1 MEKISFFCRQFT
13 YLFVFCCSFAT
24 LNAQEKPSDSASV
37 RQDFSLPNPMR
48 YEAFYD
54 VTSGMYF
61 LYPKV
66 GNMVVGNPVSM
77 TSAEYHQYMLS
88 NQLSEYYKEKS
99 STHDLG
105 SRKDQTDALKK
116 GLLPSVNIRNKL
128 FESVFGGNKIEII
141 PQGFASFDIGGLYQK
156 IDNPLIL
163 PQNRTSFAIDI
174 QQRIQLGLLGKVG
187 ENLQLKANYDTQ
199 SGFAFENR
207 MNLVWQAKG
216 TWKDLQTKGLNDKT
230 TGGEDKI
237 IKKVEFG
244 NVNMPLSTSLIRG
257 SESLFGLKTEF
268 QLGKTTGTLV
278 FSQQQGESRTIVA
291 QGGGVMNT
299 FKLNAIDYEDNQH
312 YYLGHYFLNSYDNA
326 LLNYPQ
332 INSRVSITRIEAWV
346 LDQGSGN
353 LQDQKGIL
361 GIRDLGEGIS
371 GFPDNSQNNLYQG
384 IANLG
389 AGIRDVNTA
398 YNTINGQS
406 FPNANGSLENYTDGE
421 QFIFNRKARKL
432 TQSEF
437 TYHPQ
442 LGYISLNQRLN
453 DNQLLAVSYTYTLN
467 GDSKV
472 YKVGEFSEESPVLI
486 TKLLKSNTKTT
497 TTTPMWDLMMKNIY
511 SLNSNQINSENFLL
525 NVYLRDAQNGKVN
538 YLPGTAVQDTN
549 LLKLFNWDRLNSNN
563 DLQQNGASTGDGIFD
578 FVNGI
583 TIDSENGK
591 IIFTKAKPFGAYL
604 QNVLGSSD
612 PKFVFNDLYDKF
624 KNVASENRLAL
635 AYTLEGRFKGS
646 QGTGISLGAINVP
659 QGSVK
664 VTANGVQLQEGIDF
678 TVDYMLGTV
687 NIINEA
693 VKQSGQAINI
703 SLENQLTFNTQRKRF
718 LGLNLERKFNEH
730 LTIGGTVVNYSETPL
745 TQKVNYGQEA
755 VNNTMAGFNILYNNE
770 LPFLTRLTDKIPLIN
785 TEAPSNLSFMA
796 EGAYLIPG
804 QNKGIGDQS
813 YIDDF
818 EQTTSKI
825 SLKEPAMWSLASK
838 PEHNPEPVFS
848 NANSNDDLSHGNGRG
863 LLTWYN
869 IDPRFYG
876 IGGKAPNGINAEA
889 VSNHASRRV
898 QTKELY
904 NSRDFVAGEQLYTN
918 TFDITYFPNER
929 GPYNVNP
936 NNETTQERWAG
947 LMRPITVSN
956 FVNSNIEYVEFWMMD
971 PYADGKNLGANPK
984 LLLQLGNV
992 SEDVL
997 KDGKLQYEN
1006 GLPTPNVPANTTTTN
1021 WGTQP
1026 NQFPILYAF
1035 STENEERV
1043 AQDLGYDGLDA
1054 QGESAKFGT
1063 NFINP
1068 VTNTPDPASDDFVF
1082 YLSDQFQGAQASS
1095 LLERYKYFRGP
1106 EGNSQSNSLEVATQ
1120 TPDAEDVNRDYN
1132 LDQSENYNQYNINL
1146 DKTSLTLG
1154 QNFIVDEK
1162 VVEAKFQNGQTSSN
1176 KWYLFRVPVSQFV
1189 TDAGD
1194 HDPAVLNNV
1203 RFARILLTGFDQTS
1217 TLRFGTLDLVRSDW
1231 RKYTKDIATNITDT
1245 EGVNPVDDSETNRMD
1260 VGSVNL
1266 EENGLNQ
1273 PPYVLPPGIDRQVLS
1288 GNAGAQ
1294 RQNEASLYLKT
1305 SPIAPKTSRAVFKN
1319 VALDMRRYKKLELFV
1334 HAEDVRAGAI
1344 SNGLDPNA
1352 KFFIRFGSDATDN
1365 YYEYETSLTYT
1376 PKNATSPL
1384 EIWPTD
1390 NTVNL
1395 EVQNF
1400 IDAKLRRDENGS
1412 VVIDQRTE
1420 DFEYGALDPNKKIF
1434 IKGRPSL
1441 GNVTTIMLGVRNK
1454 DQSSSK
1460 DLVLWVNEIR
1470 LSEIENKGG
1479 YAGNASVNF
1488 NLGDF
1493 ATVNANGSYSTI
1505 GFGGITQ
1512 KPSERAHS
1520 TLSAFNVNTTV
1531 NVDKFLPEKVGMKI
1545 PVNYSYT
1552 QTIEDPKYN
1561 PLDNDVTFEQAPNR
1575 QELKKVARTYTQQRS
1590 IGVVNMRKDRMNPD
1604 KKPKF
1609 YDVENL
1615 SVTAVYNDDYYRD
1628 VYTKK
1633 NYRQYLKGYIDYNY
1647 SFKPWVLRPFNK
1659 IVSDTAK
1666 SYKYLRFI
1674 KEVNFNLVP
1683 TRFSFRTEIDRNYN
1697 ELEFRNI
1704 EAILNGNSGDNF
1716 DVIKN
1721 RNFYFGWQ
1729 YGLGFNFT
1737 KSLKLEINS
1746 AMRTLN
1752 DNLNVNDMNNKS
1764 IFENPLRAGRPVL
1777 YNHRVQ
1783 LNYKFP
1789 FQYLPYLDF
1798 INAELGY
1805 GFTYNWNARSTVMT
1819 SFVNPETNVAESLGS
1834 IGQNTNNIV
1843 ATSTVD
1849 VPKFFSKFRYFQKIN
1864 TTMQK
1869 RKKEVDSLN
1878 NAYTQLWQKPN
1889 SKKTFKSYQ
1898 FKNKLNPLQSIA
1910 YALTSIKQLD
1920 VSYNE
1925 NNGTV
1930 LPGLLSA
1937 PNWYGYGQTLG
1948 GPTYG
1953 FLLGSQADI
1962 RRTVIENGWLSN
1974 SPYMNDAYTQM
1985 KNQNFLA
1992 NVQIMPINDFRID
2005 LNVLRNYNSNF
2016 VQGGYNVD
2024 ADSNGANGFQFS
2036 FGTDMITYSKTAWTF
2051 RTAFVDGKTIYDNM
2065 YENAKQIYL
2074 RSGGLY
2080 DEAEFAGGKG
2090 LGDAYVLIPA
2100 FQAAVEGKT
2109 VDGRLSDP
2117 KKTGVPLPNWRVT
2130 YSGLKNIPIV
2140 SSQFSKFDILHSY
2153 SSTFTSTGIQS
2164 SVDYYNMQ
2172 NNQDAPQTDTYGN
2185 TFNPYTFSQVGYVE
2199 AFAPLIGADVTMRN
2213 NMQFRAQYN
2222 RDRMFMLGL
2231 VNHTL
2236 TEDVGKE
2243 YILGFGYII
2252 KDLKLKMNFKGKART
2267 IKSDLNIRGD
2277 FSLRDSQTRITNIL
2291 QNDSQ
2296 VTGGQK
2302 MMSIKLSADYN
2313 MSQNFSLRFFYDQ
2326 LLTKYKISTA
2336 FPLSTIRAGL
2346 TATFTFAGSGG
2357 GF

>member
-1 MEKISFFCRQFT
+1 MDKKITIQHKFLAF
-13 YLFVFCCSFAT
+13 LFLCFAFAT
-24 LNAQEKPSDSASV
+24 TFAQVKPSDSATV
-37 RQDFSLPNPMR
+37 RQEFPLPDPLH

-54 VTSGMYF
+54 VSSGMYF
-61 LYPKV
+61 LYPKI

-77 TSAEYHQYMLS
+77 TSEEYYRYMLN
-88 NQLSEYYKEKS
+88 NQLSDYYREKS
-99 STHDLG
+99 ELNSLG
-105 SRKDQTDALKK
+105 YMKDQTEAVKK
-116 GLLPSVNIRNKL
+116 GLLPSLNIRNKL
-128 FESVFGGNKIEII
+128 FESIFGGNKIEII
-141 PQGFASFDIGGLYQK
+141 PQGFASFDLAGLYQK

-163 PQNRTSFAIDI
+163 PQNRTNFAIDI

-199 SGFAFENR
+199 SGFAFENK

-237 IKKVEFG
+237 IKRVEFG

-268 QLGKTTGTLV
+268 QLGKTYGTLV
-278 FSQQQGESRTIVA
+278 FSQQQGEARNIIA

-312 YYLGHYFLNSYDNA
+312 YFLGHYFLNNYDNS

-332 INSRVSITRIEAWV
+332 INSRISITRLEVWV

-353 LQDQKGIL
+353 LQEQKGLL
-361 GIRDLGEGIS
+361 GIRDLGEGVS
-371 GFPDNSQNNLYQG
+371 GFPDNSQNNLYPG
-384 IANLG
+384 ITALG
-389 AGIRDVNTA
+389 PGIRDINTA
-398 YNTINGQS
+398 YNTINGQT
-406 FPNANGSLENYTDGE
+406 FPNANGTPETYVDGE

-432 TQSEF
+432 NPNEF
-437 TYHPQ
+437 VYHPQ
-442 LGYISLNQRLN
+442 LGYLSLNQRLN
-453 DNQLLAVSYTYTLN
+453 DNQLLAVAYSYTLN
-467 GDSKV
+467 GDNKV

-486 TKLLKSNTKTT
+486 TKVLKPNTTVKTT
-497 TTTPMWDLMMKNIY
+497 SPMWDLMMKNIY
-511 SLNSNQINSENFLL
+511 SLNSNQINGDGFLL
-525 NVYLRDAQNGKVN
+525 NVYYRDSQNGKVN
-538 YLPGTAVQDTN
+538 YLPNTTVQDTN
-549 LLKLFNWDRLNSNN
+549 LLKLFNWDRLNMNN
-563 DLQQNGASTGDGIFD
+563 DLQENGGKLGDGIFD
-578 FVNGI
+578 FVPQI
-583 TIDSENGK
+583 TVDPENGK
-591 IIFTKAKPFGAYL
+591 VIFTKAKPFGAYL
-604 QNVLGSSD
+604 QNVLGSND
-612 PKFVFNDLYDKF
+612 PKFVFNDLYDQQKQ
-624 KNVASENRLAL
+624 VASQSNLAL
-635 AYTLEGRFKGS
+635 RYTLEGRYKGS

-664 VTANGVQLQEGIDF
+664 VTANGVQLQEGVDF

-687 NIINEA
+687 NIINET

-730 LTIGGTVVNYSETPL
+730 LTIGGTVVNYAETPL
-745 TQKVNYGQEA
+745 TQKVNFGQEA

-770 LPFLTRLTDKIPLIN
+770 LPFLTRLTDKIPLVN
-785 TEAPSNLSFMA
+785 TEAPSNLNFMA

-848 NANSNDDLSHGNGRG
+848 TANQNDNLMHGNGRG

-876 IGGKAPNGINAEA
+876 IGGTRPNGINAEA

-898 QTKELY
+898 ETRELY

-918 TFDITYFPNER
+918 TFDITYFPAER

-947 LMRPITVSN
+947 LMRPVSVSN
-956 FVNSNIEYVEFWMMD
+956 FTNSNIEYVEFWMMD
-971 PYADGKNLGANPK
+971 PYADGNNLGSDPK

-997 KDGKLQYEN
+997 KDGKLLYEN
-1006 GLPTPNVPANTTTTN
+1006 GMPTPSVPANTTTTN
-1021 WGTQP
+1021 WGNQP

-1035 STENEERV
+1035 STEGDERT
-1043 AQDLGYDGLDA
+1043 AQDLGYDGLNA
-1054 QGESAKFGT
+1054 AEEAAKFNT
-1063 NFINP
+1063 NFVNP
-1068 VTNTPDPASDDFVF
+1068 ITNNQDPASDDFVF
-1082 YLSDQFQGAQASS
+1082 YLSDQFQGTQASS
-1095 LLERYKYFRGP
+1095 LTERYKYFRGP
-1106 EGNSQSNSLEVATQ
+1106 EGNSQSNTLEVATQ
-1120 TPDAEDVNRDYN
+1120 TPDAEDANRDYN
-1132 LDQSENYNQYNINL
+1132 LDQSENYNQYTIRLNQANMVA
-1146 DKTSLTLG
+1146 G
-1154 QNFIVDEK
+1154 ENFIVDVKE
-1162 VVEAKFQNGQTSSN
+1162 VEAKFQNGQTATN
-1176 KWYLFRVPVSQFV
+1176 KWYLFRVPVAQFDSAP
-1189 TDAGD
+1189 TDGGAK
-1194 HDPAVLNNV
+1194 DPSILNNV
-1203 RFARILLTGFDQTS
+1203 RFARMLLTGFDQAS
-1217 TLRFGTLDLVRSDW
+1217 TIRFGTLDLVRSDW
-1231 RKYTKDIATNITDT
+1231 RKYTKNIATNI
-1245 EGVNPVDDSETNRMD
+1245 PDSEGTEIVSDQNLD

-1294 RQNEASLYLKT
+1294 RQNEASLYMKA
-1305 SPIAPKTSRAVFKN
+1305 APLFANSSRGVFKN
-1319 VALDMRRYKKLELFV
+1319 VALDMRRYKNLELFV
-1334 HAEDVRAGAI
+1334 HAEDLNDVNSSAYDED
-1344 SNGLDPNA
+1344 S

-1365 YYEYETSLTYT
+1365 YYEYEASLKYTSKT
-1376 PKNATSPL
+1376 ARSPL
-1384 EIWPTD
+1384 EIWPAE
-1390 NTVNL
+1390 NTVRL
-1395 EVQNF
+1395 EIQNF
-1400 IDAKLRRDENGS
+1400 VDAKLRRDMAKPTG
-1412 VVIDQRTE
+1412 IDERTE

-1454 DQSSSK
+1454 AGATK

-1493 ATVNANGSYSTI
+1493 ALVNANASYSTV
-1505 GFGGITQ
+1505 GFGGITE
-1512 KPSERAHS
+1512 KPSERSQS
-1520 TLSAFNVNTTV
+1520 TQSAFNVNTTV
-1531 NVDKFLPEKVGMKI
+1531 NVDKFLPEKVGLKI

-1561 PLDNDVTFEQAPNR
+1561 PIDNDVTFEQAPNKE
-1575 QELKKVARTYTQQRS
+1575 QLKKVARTYTQQRS
-1590 IGVVNMRKDRMNPD
+1590 LGVVNMRKERMKPN
-1604 KKPKF
+1604 KKAKF

-1633 NYRQYLKGYIDYNY
+1633 NYRQYLRGYIDYNY

-1659 IVSDTAK
+1659 VVSDTAK
-1666 SYKYLRFI
+1666 SYKYLKWV
-1674 KEVNFNLVP
+1674 KEFNFNPVP
-1683 TRFSFRTEIDRNYN
+1683 SRLSFRTEVDRNYN

-1704 EAILNGNSGDNF
+1704 EAILSGVASQDF
-1716 DVIKN
+1716 DVIRN
-1721 RNFYFGWQ
+1721 RNFFFGWQ

-1737 KSLKLEINS
+1737 KSLKMEINS

-1752 DNLNVNDMNNKS
+1752 DNLNAADMNNKS
-1764 IFENPLRAGRPVL
+1764 IFTDVFRAGRPVL

-1783 LNYKFP
+1783 LNYRFP
-1789 FQYLPYLDF
+1789 FEYLPYLDF

-1819 SFVNPETNVAESLGS
+1819 NFINPETNVAESLGS

-1843 ATSTVD
+1843 GTATVD
-1849 VPKFFSKFRYFQKIN
+1849 MPKFFSKFKYFQNIN
-1864 TTMQK
+1864 TKMQK
-1869 RKKEVDSLN
+1869 RKQEIDSLN
-1878 NAYTQLWQKPN
+1878 NAYNLVWQKKN
-1889 SKKTFKSYQ
+1889 SKKTFKSYK
-1898 FKNKLNPLQSIA
+1898 FKNKLTPLQSIA
-1910 YALTSIKQLD
+1910 YALTSIKQFD
-1920 VSYNE
+1920 ISYNE

-1953 FLLGSQADI
+1953 FLLGSQADV

-1974 SPYMNDAYTQM
+1974 STYMNDAYTQM
-1985 KNQNFLA
+1985 KNRNFLA

-2005 LNVLRNYNSNF
+2005 LNVMKNFTSNF
-2016 VQGGYNVD
+2016 MQGGYNVD
-2024 ADSNGANGFQFS
+2024 ADSNPANGFQFS
-2036 FGTDMITYSKTAWTF
+2036 FGSDIINFSRTAWTF
-2051 RTAFVDGKTIYDNM
+2051 KTSFTDGSTL
-2065 YENAKQIYL
+2065 YENMIANARQI
-2074 RSGGLY
+2074 SQQMGGTIDANGFTDGHSL
-2080 DEAEFAGGKG
+2080 AN
-2090 LGDAYVLIPA
+2090 AYVLVPA
-2100 FQAAVEGKT
+2100 FQAAIEGKSPSGPIT
-2109 VDGRLSDP
+2109 EP
-2117 KKTGVPLPNWRVT
+2117 KKSGTPLPNWRVT
-2130 YSGLKNIPIV
+2130 YSGLKNIPLIN
-2140 SSQFSKFDILHSY
+2140 SRFSKFDILHGY
-2153 SSTFTSTGIQS
+2153 TSTYTASGIQS
-2164 SVDYYNMQ
+2164 SVDYYNVQ
-2172 NNQDAPQTDTYGN
+2172 NNPVSNRDAFNDY
-2185 TFNPYTFSQVGYVE
+2185 FNPYTYSQVGYVE

-2213 NMQFRAQYN
+2213 NMQFRASYN

-2243 YILGFGYII
+2243 YIIGFGYIL
-2252 KDLKLKMNFKGKART
+2252 KDLVMKVNFKGKAKT
-2267 IKSDLNIRGD
+2267 LKSDLNIRAD

-2296 VTGGQK
+2296 ITGGQN
-2302 MMSIKLSADYN
+2302 MMSVKLSADYN
-2313 MSQNFSLRFFYDQ
+2313 ISQSFNIRFFYDQ
-2326 LLTKYKISTA
+2326 LMTKYKISTA

-2346 TATFTFAGSGG
+2346 TATFTFAGGSGG
-2357 GF
+2357 F